1 MTDSEPMKKKTIKH
15 KKLSREI
22 VGVLK
27 KSVGAIIIIQ
37 YILDLR
43 INLTIGKLLASAKTI
58 K

>member
-1 MTDSEPMKKKTIKH
+1 MTNSELMKKKTIKR

-27 KSVGAIIIIQ
+27 KSVEAIIIIQ
-37 YILDLR
+37 YILNLKV
-43 INLTIGKLLASAKTI
+43 NLTVGKLLASAKTI